1 LLLAFVGAVL
11 AGTKQQ
17 AQTLRLK
24 IRETMGDAAFV
35 DVCATVASF
44 NAVVRIADGSGIPL
58 EKIKAESTVDIRDEL
73 GINQF
78 RT

>member
-1 LLLAFVGAVL
+1 LLLAFVEAVL
-11 AGTKQQ
+11 AGTEQE
-17 AQTLRLK
+17 AQTLRMK